1 MVGLVLTMM
10 AIFFVH
16 ALLDCMCAVLVLF
29 YPSKIKANICD
40 GDGGDDGGGD
50 GDAME
55 GGGGVADA
63 GDKPCTTG
71 IFANVKIDSSTKVL
85 LRWWNSLLDV
95 YHSLFVDSAIRDSEP
110 IFMRVFMYW
119 MAAMSLVR
127 VMALVWP
134 CTPTLITV
142 AIMYLLEALSVEFEG
157 FTHKTVKADYARR
170 FSLFCAAMSLFS
182 FLLAIFV

>member
-1 MVGLVLTMM
+1 MVGFGLTMM
-10 AIFFVH
+10 VVFFVH

-40 GDGGDDGGGD
+40 GGDDGGDDGG
-50 GDAME
+50 ME
-55 GGGGVADA
+55 GGGGADA

-71 IFANVKIDSSTKVL
+71 IFANLKIDSSAKVF

-95 YHSLFVDSAIRDSEP
+95 YYSLFVDSAIRDSEP

-134 CTPTLITV
+134 CAPTLITV
-142 AIMYLLEALSVEFEG
+142 AIMYLLEALSVEFEA